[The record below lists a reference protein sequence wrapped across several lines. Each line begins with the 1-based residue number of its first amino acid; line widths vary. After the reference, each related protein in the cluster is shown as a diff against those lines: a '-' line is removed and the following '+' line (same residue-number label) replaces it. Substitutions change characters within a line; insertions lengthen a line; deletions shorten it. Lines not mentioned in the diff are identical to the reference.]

1 MKFTILQYDTIN
13 STNTEA
19 LNQAK
24 QGADE
29 GVCVVARQ
37 QTAGRGRHGRTWI
50 SDKDAGLYFSV
61 VLRPT
66 IENKFLPLITL
77 MTAVVVCDVLVELF
91 DLKPDIKWANDV
103 HINDRKIAGI
113 LAEMTET
120 ERGLAVVVG
129 IGINLKSSNFPPEL
143 KDFATS
149 IEESTWHKANYE
161 RLLEKL
167 TEKLGFYYQILQ
179 SENGAEQIRREWAR
193 RSSYFEGKKVLVKLT
208 GESFEGT
215 TRGIEE
221 NGALRVETGS
231 GEVKIVQA
239 GDVEKLR
246 KV

>member
-1 MKFTILQYDTIN
+1 MNFTILQYDTLN

-50 SDKDAGLYFSV
+50 SDNDAGLYFSV
-61 VLRPT
+61 ILRPT
-66 IENKFLPLITL
+66 IAIKFLPLITL
-77 MTAVVVCDVLVELF
+77 MTAVVVYDVLVELF
-91 DLKPDIKWANDV
+91 ELKPDIKWANDV

-149 IEESTWHKANYE
+149 IEEATWLKTDYE
-161 RLLEKL
+161 KLLKRL
-167 TEKLGFYYQILQ
+167 TEKFAFYYKILQ
-179 SENGAEQIRREWAR
+179 SENGAEQIRQEWAR
-193 RSSYFEGKKVLVKLT
+193 RSSYYEGKKVSVKLT
-208 GESFEGT
+208 GETFVGT

-221 NGALRVETGS
+221 NGALRVETDS
-231 GEVKIVQA
+231 GEIRIVQA

-246 KV
+246 QV

>member
-1 MKFTILQYDTIN
+1 MNFTILQYDLLN
-13 STNTEA
+13 STNTEV

-37 QTAGRGRHGRTWI
+37 QSEGRGRHGRTWV

-61 VLRPT
+61 ILRPT

-77 MTAVVVCDVLVELF
+77 MTAVVVYDVLVELF
-91 DLKPDIKWANDV
+91 ELKTDIKWANDV
-103 HINDRKIAGI
+103 HVNERKIAGI
-113 LAEMTET
+113 LAEMTDT
-120 ERGLAVVVG
+120 ERGLAIVVG

-149 IEESTWHKANYE
+149 IEEATWLKTDYE
-161 RLLEKL
+161 TLLGKL
-167 TEKLGFYYQILQ
+167 TEKLAFYYQVLQ
-179 SENGAEQIRREWAR
+179 SENGAERIRREWAR
-193 RSSYFEGKKVLVKLT
+193 RSSYNEGKGVSVKLT

-221 NGALRVETGS
+221 NGALRVETDS
-231 GEVKIVQA
+231 GEIKVVQA

>member
-1 MKFTILQYDTIN
+1 MKFTILQYDSLN

-37 QTAGRGRHGRTWI
+37 QSEGRGRHGRTWI

-61 VLRPT
+61 ILRPT

-77 MTAVVVCDVLVELF
+77 MTAVVVYDVLVELSE
-91 DLKPDIKWANDV
+91 LKPDIKWANDV
-103 HINDRKIAGI
+103 HINERKIAGI

-120 ERGLAVVVG
+120 ERGPAIVVG

-143 KDFATS
+143 KDSATS
-149 IEESTWHKANYE
+149 IEEATWLRTDYE
-161 RLLEKL
+161 KLLKKL
-167 TEKLGFYYQILQ
+167 TEKLAFYYQILQ
-179 SENGAEQIRREWAR
+179 SENGAEQIRCEWAR
-193 RSSYFEGKKVLVKLT
+193 RSSYNEGKSVSVKLT

-221 NGALRVETGS
+221 NGALRVETES
-231 GEVKIVQA
+231 GEIKIVQA